1 MEIEAGSRELEE
13 GNMKATMLSAYHL
26 MLRYMF
32 AGIVTLAI
40 AGCNFPVR
48 RTISA
53 NSPSATAATQDGELP
68 PIGFQEATN
77 TSAPLDIN
85 GTAEP
90 IELTTET
97 ATIVHVA
104 TPGEPGATAS
114 YVEDYS
120 SKSTAAEKRAP
131 GGDSFTYNLYERPFY
146 AKEMSYVPG
155 IDIVRA
161 DLARD
166 TAWFYVS
173 LRLQEAPSGSAAAS
187 ARYAVEVDADIDGR
201 GDFLIGTAMPTG
213 TEWTPDGVQIWEDSN
228 GDVGGP
234 IPVKSDPPGARD
246 GYDELTFD
254 QGIGV
259 DPDAAWAR
267 ISPSDPKY
275 VQIAFKRTAIGSDSE
290 FLWGVWADAGVQH
303 PGWFDY
309 DDHFTF
315 AEAGSPLAAK
325 AEYPLKA
332 MEAVDN
338 TCRMSY
344 GFTLL
349 GTEPG
354 ACYVA
359 KPTATPTVTP
369 TATKKIFIPHKTPLV
384 PMPGFTVTSVV
395 VRAGS
400 ATYSGTCP
408 LNIWFYANITTNGA
422 GTVQARWENPDG
434 GYWGEITEIFTAA
447 GTHEISY
454 PIRVT
459 VSIVENV
466 RLHILSP
473 NDMFS
478 NTATS
483 TITCW

>member
-1 MEIEAGSRELEE
+1 MAII
-13 GNMKATMLSAYHL
+13 
-26 MLRYMF
+26 F
-32 AGIVTLAI
+32 LA
-40 AGCNFPVR
+40 ACNFPVR
-48 RTISA
+48 TA
-53 NSPSATAATQDGELP
+53 FPASATETAWKDDLP
-68 PIGFQEATN
+68 PVGDSQRTDAIA
-77 TSAPLDIN
+77 APDIN

-354 ACYVA
+354 ACYVET
-359 KPTATPTVTP
+359 PTATPTATTTP
-369 TATKKIFIPHKTPLV
+369 TAGKTYKPPTTPLV
-384 PMPGFTVTSVV
+384 NPLQVLSAEIYDLVSGPSSEPTLTGCAYYTSFKGRIAVTGTGDVTWRWEESLNGAPYGSGGSPFTAHIT
-395 VRAGS
+395 G
-400 ATYSGTCP
+400 SGTHF
-408 LNIWFYANITTNGA
+408 LG
-422 GTVQARWENPDG
+422 
-434 GYWGEITEIFTAA
+434 AA
-447 GTHEISY
+447 GRSSY
-454 PIRVT
+454 VT
-459 VSIVENV
+459 ETFKYRI
-466 RLHILSP
+466 HILSP
-473 NDMFS
+473 IEIY
-478 NTATS
+478 S
-483 TITCW
+483 TEITVHITCP